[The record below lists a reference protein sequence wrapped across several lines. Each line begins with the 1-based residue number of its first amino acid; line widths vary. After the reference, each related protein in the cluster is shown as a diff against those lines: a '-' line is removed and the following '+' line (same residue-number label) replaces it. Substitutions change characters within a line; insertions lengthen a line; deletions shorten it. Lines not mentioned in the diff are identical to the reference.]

1 MKIVV
6 SLCMLSVLFTA
17 CNKNQMASQYLTPTT
32 VKREVPEAPK
42 KETSEVSAQQDMT
55 PVLQNNKP
63 LVRKS
68 QQPAIEDG
76 VYHIIVASYT
86 ETEKGKAYKLATD
99 LKTRLGYPA
108 SVIDLKGRYRVSIES
123 FTNEKE
129 AEVARDKYREE
140 TDRQDLWILKVE

>member
-6 SLCMLSVLFTA
+6 SLCMLSILFTA
-17 CNKNQMASQYLTPTT
+17 CNKNQLAPQYLTKTT
-32 VKREVPEAPK
+32 VTREISETPK
-42 KETSEVSAQQDMT
+42 KEASEASSQRDMT
-55 PVLQNNKP
+55 PVNQNNN
-63 LVRKS
+63 LVVRKR
-68 QQPAIEDG
+68 QQPVVEDG
-76 VYHIIVASYT
+76 VYHIIVASYA
-86 ETEKGKAYKLATD
+86 ESEKEKAYKLATD

-129 AEVARDKYREE
+129 AEAARDRYRQE